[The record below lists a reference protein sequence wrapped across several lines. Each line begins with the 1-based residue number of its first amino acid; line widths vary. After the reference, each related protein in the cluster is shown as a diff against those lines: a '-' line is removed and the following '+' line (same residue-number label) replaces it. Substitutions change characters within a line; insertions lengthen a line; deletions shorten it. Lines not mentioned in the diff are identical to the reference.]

1 MRLKDLLKGVV
12 VALPLFA
19 LMACSSTSDEVD
31 TTSETATTEQT
42 TPVVEDTTTET
53 NVVEPVL
60 TPEQE
65 REMQQAELRKQHI
78 IYFEFDQATV
88 QNRFAQ
94 ILDAHAA
101 YLRANTQVKV
111 LIEGHADERGTPE
124 YNIALGERRAKAVAM
139 YLQGLGVLDS
149 QISIVSYGEEKP
161 VDTSRTE
168 AAFDKN
174 RRAVLVY

>member
-1 MRLKDLLKGVV
+1 MRLKDLFKGVV
-12 VALPLFA
+12 VALPLFV
-19 LMACSSTSDEVD
+19 LMACSTTQEDSDA
-31 TTSETATTEQT
+31 TATTSGPSTE
-42 TPVVEDTTTET
+42 VVEPADEAAET
-53 NVVEPVL
+53 SVAEPVL

-65 REMQQAELRKQHI
+65 RELQQAELRKQHI
-78 IYFEFDQATV
+78 IYFEFDKSDV
-88 QNRFAQ
+88 QNRFAD

-124 YNIALGERRAKAVAM
+124 YNIALSERRAKAVAM

-149 QISIVSYGEEKP
+149 QISIVAYGEEKP

-168 AAFDKN
+168 DAFAKN